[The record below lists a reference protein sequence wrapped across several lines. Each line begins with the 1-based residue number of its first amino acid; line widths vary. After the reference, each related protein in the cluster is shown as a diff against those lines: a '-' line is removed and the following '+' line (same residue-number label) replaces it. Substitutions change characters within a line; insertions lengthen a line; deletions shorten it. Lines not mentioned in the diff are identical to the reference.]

1 MFYLSSLTEERN
13 LPWKKDEYENIVALS
28 MYFDEFEEYRIENY
42 ILLSRL
48 SPNQKVDLTNIQNKY
63 LELVKKKKGQN
74 EI

>member
-63 LELVKKKKGQN
+63 LELVKKKIGQN